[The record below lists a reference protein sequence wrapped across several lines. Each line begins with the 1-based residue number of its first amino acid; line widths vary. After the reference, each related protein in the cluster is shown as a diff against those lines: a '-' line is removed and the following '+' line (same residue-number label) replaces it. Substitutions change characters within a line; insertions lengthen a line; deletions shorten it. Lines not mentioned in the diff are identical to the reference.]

1 MNRSVFWSWHKQ
13 RRIDRF
19 FPTNRA
25 DASICR
31 YIDLQDFL
39 AMIARLRANPFLK
52 SIKNHRNLTKT
63 AIGSRSTRSWTTWR
77 QILVCGAAFNK
88 TKSAFQNVYLFFSC
102 FLKTHRTH
110 SPNAFQNEIFK
121 NRKILALSTPF
132 RGAGELTGNGRRYFF
147 AADWFPTV
155 DRSLAG
161 LRPASTTSA
170 GRRPA
175 KERST
180 KKTSSCS
187 VRSLAILVAFHNTA
201 SRANP
206 SF

>member
-1 MNRSVFWSWHKQ
+1 
-13 RRIDRF
+13 
-19 FPTNRA
+19 
-25 DASICR
+25 
-31 YIDLQDFL
+31 
-39 AMIARLRANPFLK
+39 MIARLRANPFLK

-88 TKSAFQNVYLFFSC
+88 TKNAFQNVYLFFSC

-110 SPNAFQNEIFK
+110 SPNAFQNEILK

-132 RGAGELTGNGRRYFF
+132 RGAGVPSGNGRRYFL
-147 AADWFPTV
+147 
-155 DRSLAG
+155 S
-161 LRPASTTSA
+161 TSA

-180 KKTSSCS
+180 KKTSSCF

>member
-1 MNRSVFWSWHKQ
+1 MKISCPLPVLAATIPPKTTTYVASNLGVGC
-13 RRIDRF
+13 RF
-19 FPTNRA
+19 QYN
-25 DASICR
+25 
-31 YIDLQDFL
+31 Q
-39 AMIARLRANPFLK
+39 N
-52 SIKNHRNLTKT
+52 
-63 AIGSRSTRSWTTWR
+63 
-77 QILVCGAAFNK
+77 
-88 TKSAFQNVYLFFSC
+88 AFQNIYLFFSC

-132 RGAGELTGNGRRYFF
+132 RGAGGPPGNGRRYFF

-187 VRSLAILVAFHNTA
+187 VPSLAILVAFHNTA